1 MIRSG
6 TDYDYSPKSQ
16 YYMKRLKLIVLST
29 LITAI
34 FTGQISYACTNFI
47 VTKGASKNGSVMI
60 TYSADSHVLY
70 GELYYRPARDYPEG
84 AMMDVYEWDSG
95 KFLGKIR
102 QVPHTYSVVGNM
114 NEYQLA
120 IGETTY
126 GGIGSLVDPEGIIDY
141 GSLIYITLQRAK
153 SAREAIK
160 VISELLTEYGYAS
173 AGESFSIA
181 DKNEAWIFEIIGKGP
196 GNKGAVWVARLI
208 PDGYICAHANQARI
222 QTFPLATGKKNS
234 IAITSKD
241 LRRIFDPSV
250 ECIYAWDVIEV
261 AREKNLFSGKDEDFS
276 FSDTY
281 NPVNFSGARF
291 CEIRVWSFFRA
302 VNGEMDQYGSYASGH
317 DLSKRMPLWIKPDR
331 KISNYDMMNFMRDH
345 LEGTPY
351 DMRKDIGAGPF
362 GLPYRWRPL
371 DWKVSDDPDAPLYCN
386 ERATATQ
393 QTGFVFVA
401 ESRSW
406 LPDPIGGI
414 FWFGVDDASTTV
426 FTPMYCGITEVPECF
441 KVGNGDMVTYSPT
454 SAFWLFNLVA
464 NMCYSRY
471 DAMSIDAI
479 KVQSKLELG
488 FIAQTGST
496 DETACKLYED
506 DVWKAREYLT
516 DYSCKTAKK
525 TFDEWKS
532 LSEYLLVKYIDG
544 NIKKEKDGKFAVSP
558 VGYPLMP
565 DQPGYPDSW
574 KKSVIQ
580 DTGDKLRVPAGN
592 QH

>member
-1 MIRSG
+1 MRKLSAIILSMFLGTLFSG
-6 TDYDYSPKSQ
+6 QKS
-16 YYMKRLKLIVLST
+16 S
-29 LITAI
+29 
-34 FTGQISYACTNFI
+34 ACTNFI

-70 GELYYRPARDYPEG
+70 GELYYRPARDYPAG
-84 AMMDVYEWDSG
+84 AMLDVYEWDSDR
-95 KFLGKIR
+95 FLGRIR
-102 QVPHTYSVVGNM
+102 QVPHTYSVIGNM
-114 NEYQLA
+114 NEFQLA

-126 GGIGSLVDPEGIIDY
+126 GGIESLSDPSGIIDY

-160 VISELLTEYGYAS
+160 VMSELLSEYGYAS
-173 AGESFSIA
+173 SGESFSIS
-181 DKNEAWIFEIIGKGP
+181 DKNEAWIFEMIGKGP

-208 PDGYICAHANQARI
+208 PDGYISAHANQARI

-241 LRRIFDPSV
+241 LSRIFDPVV
-250 ECIYAWDVIEV
+250 ECVYAWDVIEV
-261 AREKNLFSGKDEDFS
+261 ARANKLYSGADKDFS

-291 CEIRVWSFFRA
+291 CEMRVWAFFRS
-302 VNGEMDQYGSYASGH
+302 VNSEMEQFKNYAAGH

-331 KISNYDMMNFMRDH
+331 RISNYDLMNFMRDH
-345 LEGTPY
+345 LEGTEF

-362 GLPYRWRPL
+362 GSPYRWRPL
-371 DWKVSDDPDAPLYCN
+371 TWQVSDDANAPSYCN

-426 FTPMYCGITEVPECF
+426 FNPMYCGITEIPECL
-441 KVGNGDMVTYSPT
+441 KVGNGDLVTYSPT

-471 DAMSIDAI
+471 DLMSEDAL
-479 KVQSKLELG
+479 KVQRMLELG
-488 FIAQTGST
+488 YI
-496 DETACKLYED
+496 DETTKVDEEAVKLYEK
-506 DVWKAREYLT
+506 DVWQARDYLT
-516 DYSCKTAKK
+516 GYSLKSAEN
-525 TFDEWKS
+525 TFAEWKK

-544 NIKKEKDGKFAVSP
+544 NIKNEKDGKFSVSP
-558 VGYPLMP
+558 DGYPVMP
-565 DQPGYPDSW
+565 KQPGYPDSW

-580 DTGDKLRVPAGN
+580 DTGDKLKVPAGEG
-592 QH
+592 H